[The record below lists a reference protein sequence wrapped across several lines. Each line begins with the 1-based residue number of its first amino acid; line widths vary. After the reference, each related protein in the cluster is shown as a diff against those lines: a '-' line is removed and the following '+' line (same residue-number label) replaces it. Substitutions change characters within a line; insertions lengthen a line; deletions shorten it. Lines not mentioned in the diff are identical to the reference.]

1 LGPDT
6 EVGHSMNRREATP
19 RAELW
24 LYLGA
29 AASYIA
35 TGFLVKQIFAWWWFG
50 AIWFVAFVW
59 LVPKL
64 DRRRSVADTASPTGR
79 GMDGT

>member
-1 LGPDT
+1 
-6 EVGHSMNRREATP
+6 MNKREATP

-35 TGFLVKQIFAWWWFG
+35 AGFLVKQVFAWWWFG
-50 AIWFVAFVW
+50 AMWFVAFVW

-64 DRRRSVADTASPTGR
+64 GRRRVVADDANSTAR
-79 GMDGT
+79 GTDGA